1 MQEIIMVTENWKG
14 TETNMLLNFVDYMKD
29 IVFQTNKEKMEIAL
43 EVLELEKTR
52 DLRTDWVETYLA
64 ANKSYSARYCADY
77 NQLLAFLKGNLN
89 DNFVNTR
96 FDCERCSKD
105 CLEKLQELGISIYGR
120 VVHEAKPEKE
130 VRDYEVEVKETLSR
144 VESIHAESLEDAID
158 KVMDKYHAQEIIL
171 DAEDFV
177 GVDFL
182 PSEEEKSRTK
192 KNLRSR

>member
-1 MQEIIMVTENWKG
+1 MRDMILVTENWKG
-14 TETNMLLNFVDYMKD
+14 TETNMLLNFEEYMSS
-29 IVFQTNKEKMEIAL
+29 IVFHTNKEKMEIAL

-77 NQLLAFLKGNLN
+77 NQLLAFLKGSLN
-89 DNFVNTR
+89 DDFANTR
-96 FDCERCSKD
+96 FDCERCSKE

-120 VVHEAKPEKE
+120 VVQEAKPVKE

-144 VESIHAESLEDAID
+144 LENIHAESLEDAIN
-158 KVMDKYHAQEIIL
+158 KVTDKYYAQEIIL

-182 PSEEEKSRTK
+182 PSEEEKNRTK

>member
-1 MQEIIMVTENWKG
+1 MRDMILVTENWKG
-14 TETNMLLNFVDYMKD
+14 TETNMLLNFEEYMSS
-29 IVFQTNKEKMEIAL
+29 IVFHTNKEKMEIAL
-43 EVLELEKTR
+43 EVLELENTR

-89 DNFVNTR
+89 DNLANTR
-96 FDCERCSKD
+96 FDCERCSKE

-120 VVHEAKPEKE
+120 IIHEAKLEKE
-130 VRDYEVEVKETLSR
+130 VRDYEVEVKEVLSR
-144 VESIHAESLEDAID
+144 VETIHAESLENAID

-182 PSEEEKSRTK
+182 PSEEEKNRTK

>member
-1 MQEIIMVTENWKG
+1 MQDMIMVTENWKG
-14 TETNMLLNFVDYMKD
+14 TETNMLLNFTDYMKD
-29 IVFQTNKEKMEIAL
+29 IVFHTNKEKMEIAL
-43 EVLELEKTR
+43 EVLELENTR
-52 DLRTDWVETYLA
+52 NLKTDWVETYLA

-77 NQLLAFLKGNLN
+77 NQLISFLKGMLN
-89 DNFVNTR
+89 DNYANTR

-120 VVHEAKPEKE
+120 IVQEAEIAKE
-130 VRDYEVEVKETLSR
+130 VRDYEVEVKEVLSR
-144 VESIHAESLEDAID
+144 IETVNAESLEEAID

-182 PSEEEKSRTK
+182 PSEEEKNKTMK
-192 KNLRSR
+192 HLRSR

>member
-1 MQEIIMVTENWKG
+1 MRDMILVTENWKG
-14 TETNMLLNFVDYMKD
+14 TETNMLLNFEEYMSS
-29 IVFQTNKEKMEIAL
+29 IVFHTNKEKMEIAL

-77 NQLLAFLKGNLN
+77 NQLLAFLKGSLN
-89 DNFVNTR
+89 DEFANTI
-96 FDCERCSKD
+96 FDCDCCCKD
-105 CLEKLQELGISIYGR
+105 FLEKLQELGISIYGR
-120 VVHEAKPEKE
+120 VVQEAKPVKE

-144 VESIHAESLEDAID
+144 LENIHAESLEDAIN
-158 KVMDKYHAQEIIL
+158 KVTDKYYAQEIIL

-182 PSEEEKSRTK
+182 PSEEEKNRTK

>member
-1 MQEIIMVTENWKG
+1 MQDMIMVTENWKG
-14 TETNMLLNFVDYMKD
+14 TETNMLLNFTDYMKD

-43 EVLELEKTR
+43 EVLELEHTR
-52 DLRTDWVETYLA
+52 DLKTDWVETYLA

-77 NQLLAFLKGNLN
+77 NQLISFLKGKLN
-89 DNFVNTR
+89 DNIEDVR
-96 FDCERCSKD
+96 FDCERSSRD
-105 CLEKLQELGISIYGR
+105 CLEKLQELGIRIYGK
-120 VVHEAKPEKE
+120 VVQEAEMAKE
-130 VRDYEVEVKETLSR
+130 VRDYEVEVKEVLSR
-144 VESIHAESLEDAID
+144 IETIHAESLEDAID

-182 PSEEEKSRTK
+182 PSEEEKNKTM

>member
-1 MQEIIMVTENWKG
+1 MRDMILVTENWKG
-14 TETNMLLNFVDYMKD
+14 TETNMLFNFVDYMKD

-43 EVLELEKTR
+43 EVLELENTR
-52 DLRTDWVETYLA
+52 DLRTSWVETYLA

-77 NQLLAFLKGNLN
+77 VQLVAFLKGNLN
-89 DNFVNTR
+89 DNLANTR

-120 VVHEAKPEKE
+120 VVHEAKLEKE

-182 PSEEEKSRTK
+182 PSEEEKNKTK